1 MEGLIFEKSKK
12 KIGDG
17 FEREAE
23 RNLWKLGT
31 VMMRIGSEKIWE
43 EGLGDLGQGIG
54 EHAKNDSQRG
64 LMGRGSIKGIKRVH

>member
-1 MEGLIFEKSKK
+1 VIYTQWG
-12 KIGDG
+12 
-17 FEREAE
+17 AE
-23 RNLWKLGT
+23 NLFK
-31 VMMRIGSEKIWE
+31 GSEKIWE